1 MSLPL
6 WSWFF
11 SLLLLLCKIAYHN
24 NQAYET
30 GYVICQS
37 PLLLSRPRSQ
47 ISLNSRKKCNVFVT
61 PIIILSS
68 SVAAVAAAAGVEAVD
83 DSEMDSR
90 LEFDPPFSPVSL
102 SLSVT
107 TKEVRLRQKRNREA
121 FFYAWAVA
129 WPADR
134 I

>member
-1 MSLPL
+1 M
-6 WSWFF
+6 
-11 SLLLLLCKIAYHN
+11 
-24 NQAYET
+24 
-30 GYVICQS
+30 ICQS

-102 SLSVT
+102 PLSVTRLT

-121 FFYAWAVA
+121 FLFYACAA
-129 WPADR
+129 PWPADR